1 MCYAFVQKVRR
12 PEVSKR
18 IAPIQSWGRLQP
30 PSTFPLPVVCTLLK
44 RPGLFECQPH
54 TRLCPSFSRLTLDSS
69 SRHKVFSILFSSHPL
84 DGFATLLSPPLSL
97 SLSVTYTCAH
107 IFSLSSLPSFLSFGH
122 TETNIAA
129 TEKERERGSLQSLM
143 GLLLDRG
150 SAFKTQR

>member
-18 IAPIQSWGRLQP
+18 IAPIQSQGRLQP

-84 DGFATLLSPPLSL
+84 DGFATLPLSFSPFLPPPFSLCLSL
-97 SLSVTYTCAH
+97 SLLH
-107 IFSLSSLPSFLSFGH
+107 IHARTFSLSRPFLPFFPLATRRRISLRQRKR
-122 TETNIAA
+122 
-129 TEKERERGSLQSLM
+129 EKE
-143 GLLLDRG
+143 DRCN
-150 SAFKTQR
+150 R

>member
-97 SLSVTYTCAH
+97 SFSLLH
-107 IFSLSSLPSFLSFGH
+107 IHARTFSLSRPFLPFFPLATRRRISLRQRKR
-122 TETNIAA
+122 
-129 TEKERERGSLQSLM
+129 EKE
-143 GLLLDRG
+143 DRCN
-150 SAFKTQR
+150 R